1 MNSELYSYMI
11 QLIWKLV
18 LPLTIISFVTV
29 TKWWS
34 VAFIDGPHEV
44 LKGFPF
50 PYVCR
55 GWHTSM
61 SLQIY
66 VLEFI
71 ADIFIYFSF
80 WFLVVYGFHRFIVP
94 IHLSK
99 RFSAF
104 LLVTAGIVLILG
116 GIFLGN
122 PNNMFKLQRKDEIV
136 IEETGVHFIWE
147 GRGENE

>member
-1 MNSELYSYMI
+1 
-11 QLIWKLV
+11 
-18 LPLTIISFVTV
+18 
-29 TKWWS
+29 
-34 VAFIDGPHEV
+34 
-44 LKGFPF
+44 
-50 PYVCR
+50 
-55 GWHTSM
+55 M

-71 ADIFIYFSF
+71 ADILIYFSF

-116 GIFLGN
+116 GIILGN
-122 PNNMFKLQRKDEIV
+122 PNNIFKLQRKDEII

-147 GRGENE
+147 DEGRGARG

>member
-1 MNSELYSYMI
+1 MK

-18 LPLTIISFVTV
+18 LPLTIISFVTI
-29 TKWWS
+29 TKWWY

-71 ADIFIYFSF
+71 ADILTYFIF
-80 WFLVVYGFHRFIVP
+80 WFLVVYSFHSLVKP
-94 IHLSK
+94 INLSK
-99 RFSAF
+99 RLSVL
-104 LLVTAGIVLILG
+104 LLVIAGLVLVVGGIILG
-116 GIFLGN
+116 D
-122 PNNMFKLQRKDEIV
+122 PNNIFKLQRKDEII
-136 IEETGVHFIWE
+136 IEETGVHLVWE
-147 GRGENE
+147 EE